1 MELAGLI
8 IGAAAAIIPAYQGI
22 DKLCNTISDT
32 KRFSSQLETLWWQV
46 RTHKTKLEN
55 ECILLF
61 GDDFNTDEVK
71 AMLQDQNHPK
81 WSDTGFQHRF
91 KQHLGEAFDSNL
103 GSFRVINTTLKE
115 LEAEVQK
122 FTPTSRAGSVSF
134 NSPFLSRVPEPLTE
148 CRMWR
153 IVVLLLEP
161 RHRQKLTSKQQ
172 SLKQKP

>member
-22 DKLCNTISDT
+22 DKLCGTISDT
-32 KRFSSQLETLWWQV
+32 KRFSSQLENLWWQV

-61 GDDFNTDEVK
+61 GDDFDTDEVK

-81 WSDTGFQHRF
+81 WSDTGFKHRF
-91 KQHLGEAFDSNL
+91 KQHLGEAFDSSL
-103 GSFRVINTTLKE
+103 GSFRVINITLKE
-115 LEAEVQK
+115 LEEEIKK
-122 FTPTSRAGSVSF
+122 FAPTSRAGSVSF
-134 NSPFLSRVPEPLTE
+134 NSPFLSRVPDPLTG
-148 CRMWR
+148 CRVWR
-153 IVVLLLEP
+153 IAVLLLEP
-161 RHRQKLTSKQQ
+161 RHRQKLPSKQQ